1 MSRSYASFLDPQLSD
16 GEHPWEGYDPIGE
29 PLEDRLYL
37 PCGVDPHG
45 DICGV
50 CFVHPYP
57 QSKEVLCQ
65 KIIQNNDLKD
75 MLWLIATGDQL
86 AAPYAATPIYVFE
99 STNVFWRA
107 QRNFLH
113 RAGYATATVCGRQT
127 NHARGTVTRKA
138 RNDLKD
144 AYNIAKVFKQGE
156 SHATRIL
163 PEPLASLREYCRLHQ
178 FFTSYSVAIQ
188 NRLHGIRYAIF
199 PEFDALFAKAVCPT
213 TLALMQHEL
222 LLPHNLLQA
231 DLNDLVHLIHTA
243 SHGMLGREKAEA
255 LRLAAQATFPPPY
268 ASAGQSFS
276 LKLLAQAYQHIHTHL
291 LPPLKERIQATLSAR
306 DFPIRHHLDELPCF
320 GPVVTG
326 TYLSELGLPA
336 WFRSVDSVVAWF
348 GFDPAVSES
357 ANKPTGLTHLT
368 KRGTKYG
375 RRMMWLV
382 ASNWCKYTSQG
393 RKLFLKERQ
402 LHKRSFDAAICI
414 VAAKLVRIAFAMLRD
429 GSHFDIAK
437 AF

>member
-1 MSRSYASFLDPQLSD
+1 MSRRYVRQQDPQFSD
-16 GEHPWEGYDPIGE
+16 RDQLWEGYDPAGE

-57 QSKEVLCQ
+57 QGKEVLCQ

-75 MLWLIATGDQL
+75 MLWLIATGDGL
-86 AAPYAATPIYVFE
+86 AARYGAAPVYVFE
-99 STNVFWRA
+99 STSVFWRA

-127 NHARGTVTRKA
+127 NHARGTVTRKTH
-138 RNDLKD
+138 NDLKD

-156 SHATRIL
+156 SHASRLL
-163 PEPLASLREYCRLHQ
+163 PEPLASLREYCRLHA
-178 FFTSYSVAIQ
+178 FLTSYSVAIQ
-188 NRLHGIRYAIF
+188 NRMHCIRYAVF
-199 PEFDALFAKAVCPT
+199 PEFDSLFSKSLCPT
-213 TLALMQHEL
+213 SLALMQHEL
-222 LLPHNLLQA
+222 LLPHHLLHA
-231 DLNDLVHLIHTA
+231 DLQDLTDLIRTA
-243 SHGMLGREKAEA
+243 SHGKLGREKADA

-276 LKLLAQAYQHIHTHL
+276 LSLLAQAYQHIHTQL
-291 LPPLKERIQATLSAR
+291 LPPLRERIEATLYAS
-306 DFPIRHHLDELPCF
+306 DFPIRHHLNEIPFF
-320 GPVVTG
+320 GPIVIG
-326 TYLSELGLPA
+326 TFLSELGLPA
-336 WFRSVDSVVAWF
+336 WFHSVDSVVAWF

-382 ASNWCKYTSQG
+382 ANNWCKYNPYG
-393 RKLFLKERQ
+393 RKLFQKERQ
-402 LHKRSFDAAICI
+402 QHKRSFDAAVCI
-414 VAAKLVRIAFAMLRD
+414 VAAKLVRIAFAMLRNV
-429 GSHFDIAK
+429 SHFDVTQ

>member
-1 MSRSYASFLDPQLSD
+1 MSRRYTNHLDPQLPD
-16 GEHPWEGYDPIGE
+16 GDQLWDGYDPAGE

-57 QSKEVLCQ
+57 QGKEVLCQ

-75 MLWLIATGDQL
+75 MLWLIATGDGL
-86 AAPYAATPIYVFE
+86 AARYGAVPVYVFE
-99 STNVFWRA
+99 STSIFWRA

-127 NHARGTVTRKA
+127 NHARGTVTRKTH
-138 RNDLKD
+138 NDLKD

-156 SHATRIL
+156 SHASRIL
-163 PEPLASLREYCRLHQ
+163 PEPLASLREYCRLHE
-178 FFTSYSVAIQ
+178 FLTSYSVAIQ
-188 NRLHGIRYAIF
+188 NRMHCIRYAVF
-199 PEFDALFAKAVCPT
+199 PEFDGLFSKSLGAT
-213 TLALMQHEL
+213 SLALMQHEL
-222 LLPHNLLQA
+222 LLPYHLLHA
-231 DLNDLVHLIHTA
+231 DLQDLTDLIRTA
-243 SHGMLGREKAEA
+243 SHGKLGREKAEA

-276 LKLLAQAYQHIHTHL
+276 LSLLAQAYQHIHTQL
-291 LPPLKERIQATLSAR
+291 LPPLHQRILAILSAHN
-306 DFPIRHHLDELPCF
+306 FPFHYHLDEIPFF
-320 GPVVTG
+320 GPIVIG
-326 TYLSELGLPA
+326 TFLSELGLPA
-336 WFRSVDSVVAWF
+336 WFHSVDSVVAWF

-382 ASNWCKYTSQG
+382 ANNWCKYNPQG
-393 RKLFLKERQ
+393 RKLFQKERQ
-402 LHKRSFDAAICI
+402 QHKRSFDAAVCI

-429 GSHFDIAK
+429 NAHFDITQ